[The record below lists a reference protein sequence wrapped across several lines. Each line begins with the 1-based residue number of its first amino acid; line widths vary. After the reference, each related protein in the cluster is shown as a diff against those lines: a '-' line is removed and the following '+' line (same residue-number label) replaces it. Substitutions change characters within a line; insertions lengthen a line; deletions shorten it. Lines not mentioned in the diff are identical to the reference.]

1 MNNGEYW
8 QKRFEL
14 LEQAAHQQG
23 VQCYADIE
31 KQYRQAQ
38 KQLEGQIAAW
48 YQRFASNNGVTL
60 AEAKR
65 MLNAKELAELK
76 WDVNQYIQYGQE
88 NAINGTWVKQLENAS
103 ARFHISRLEA
113 LKLQTQQSI
122 EVMFGN
128 QLDSIDSTM
137 RNVYK
142 SGYYHTAYEIQ
153 KGVGVGWDFSALDDK
168 QISKV
173 INKPWAVDGK
183 NFSERIWGNRQ
194 KLVNELN
201 NTLTQNIIL
210 GKDPQ
215 KAIDE
220 IARKMNTSKTNA
232 GRLVMTEEAFFSS
245 AAQKD
250 CFTELDVEQFEI
262 VATLDSHTSDICRGM
277 DGKHFPMS
285 EWKVGVTAPPF
296 HVHCRSTTVPYFDDE
311 FDAVGERAARDE
323 ETGKTYFVPG
333 NMTYE
338 QWSKKFVKSA
348 PLEDIRTPVDV
359 EFDMNVS
366 GYKGVQG
373 GCTVKSGGEKYGQ
386 EVKIVTLNKRNT
398 TEWDELPAE
407 MKAQLQ
413 YTSMGNKP
421 FSLAKGDYEV
431 QRYVEGSAENAD
443 RDEIAKALG
452 GDYLGFS
459 FQRKNNQPLYID
471 FYQKGDDVFYS
482 VGKAQVDK
490 TVKDSSL
497 KLIDEVATEREKLII
512 ENIGDGM
519 TKELSVRSGD
529 EWVSAMKEFHRSIQA
544 DGLPTILSDADYNTV
559 QSPVLYRGIAP
570 QSKLRSDITTTSTTK
585 EMADEFFKGDSP
597 FPSRGVYG
605 DGVAYASPAYSQI
618 AVNYA
623 TNGGKQ
629 MHGGVII
636 EFKLKADAKV
646 ITYEDAL
653 EIFRKMTQRGGSKL
667 LFNPKQQKAVNK
679 EVGKAMNALGYDAII
694 KHNGDNTGQDF
705 YVILNRASLVAKNKY
720 ITKTL

>member
-14 LEQAAHQQG
+14 LEQEAHQQG

-38 KQLEGQIAAW
+38 KQLEGQVAAW
-48 YQRFASNNGVTL
+48 YQRFASNNGITL

-173 INKPWAVDGK
+173 INKPWTVDGK

-232 GRLVMTEEAFFSS
+232 GRLVMTEEAFFNS

-311 FDAVGERAARDE
+311 FDAVGERAARGAD
-323 ETGKTYFVPG
+323 GKTYYVPAD
-333 NMTYE
+333 MTYE

-366 GYKGVQG
+366 GYKGIQG

-497 KLIDEVATEREKLII
+497 KLIDEVATKREKVII

>member
-8 QKRFEL
+8 QNRFEL

-277 DGKHFPMS
+277 DGKHFSMS

-333 NMTYE
+333 NMTYKE
-338 QWSKKFVKSA
+338 WEKSFVNGGDKSDLQPVNSDDTIKEKEPSEAFQQIQKACEADKVEYRPVQKLSQPLSSDEIIERLAGGDMTKGSCSSLAFAYIGNRNGLDVLDFRGGSSQYVFSMNSNIKKILELPGVNGSITMVKKEISGTMEVLNNLVLNKEYYLATGKHAAIVRRVDSGVEYLELQSKFQNGWM
-348 PLEDIRTPVDV
+348 P
-359 EFDMNVS
+359 FDR
-366 GYKGVQG
+366 
-373 GCTVKSGGEKYGQ
+373 YGSMAA
-386 EVKIVTLNKRNT
+386 TLNKRF
-398 TEWDELPAE
+398 
-407 MKAQLQ
+407 
-413 YTSMGNKP
+413 GC
-421 FSLAKGDYEV
+421 
-431 QRYVEGSAENAD
+431 
-443 RDEIAKALG
+443 
-452 GDYLGFS
+452 
-459 FQRKNNQPLYID
+459 RKT
-471 FYQKGDDVFYS
+471 
-482 VGKAQVDK
+482 VDK
-490 TVKDSSL
+490 QFGKVWEKSVVLMDVESFN
-497 KLIDEVATEREKLII
+497 ENTEFE
-512 ENIGDGM
+512 
-519 TKELSVRSGD
+519 
-529 EWVSAMKEFHRSIQA
+529 
-544 DGLPTILSDADYNTV
+544 
-559 QSPVLYRGIAP
+559 
-570 QSKLRSDITTTSTTK
+570 
-585 EMADEFFKGDSP
+585 
-597 FPSRGVYG
+597 
-605 DGVAYASPAYSQI
+605 QI
-618 AVNYA
+618 
-623 TNGGKQ
+623 
-629 MHGGVII
+629 
-636 EFKLKADAKV
+636 
-646 ITYEDAL
+646 
-653 EIFRKMTQRGGSKL
+653 
-667 LFNPKQQKAVNK
+667 
-679 EVGKAMNALGYDAII
+679 LGYINTAVESQ
-694 KHNGDNTGQDF
+694 KKGVTGD
-705 YVILNRASLVAKNKY
+705 VK
-720 ITKTL
+720 